1 MTPQPKGS
9 SPKRQGGNSERLR
22 VQNRWSKACNEMLV
36 RNLTRDGLTVEQWAV
51 ALVLLMDIG
60 TPERV
65 SRITYNEIAERTP
78 VRDKRTIRE
87 ALMRLDELGY
97 LDVQGNTRGR
107 TYGFG
112 HQAHIAFALA
122 LKPSSAKPPKRHW

>member
-9 SPKRQGGNSERLR
+9 SSNRQGGNSERLR

-60 TPERV
+60 TP
-65 SRITYNEIAERTP
+65 
-78 VRDKRTIRE
+78 
-87 ALMRLDELGY
+87 
-97 LDVQGNTRGR
+97 
-107 TYGFG
+107 
-112 HQAHIAFALA
+112 
-122 LKPSSAKPPKRHW
+122 